1 MQIKPSLK
9 LPKTLSA
16 KKWKFTN
23 SGHTGHLKLMMC
35 LMTLYLAD
43 LNSQKIFFPMGRSRP
58 LFVYFCSFL
67 ITISMI
73 QIEQAKDGVIGIQN
87 HGRRMVDTDETMELL
102 QPPIHKNVSCVF
114 STEGARF
121 RILKAVALILIQMS
135 ICLEWKASRL
145 KRLRQALKEISFCFS
160 IFTRDGFYKTFTT
173 SKLVQLVNLTTYLN
187 CSFPASFFIT
197 FVF

>member
-1 MQIKPSLK
+1 
-9 LPKTLSA
+9 
-16 KKWKFTN
+16 
-23 SGHTGHLKLMMC
+23 
-35 LMTLYLAD
+35 MTLYLAD

-135 ICLEWKASRL
+135 ICLE
-145 KRLRQALKEISFCFS
+145 
-160 IFTRDGFYKTFTT
+160 
-173 SKLVQLVNLTTYLN
+173 
-187 CSFPASFFIT
+187 
-197 FVF
+197 

>member
-87 HGRRMVDTDETMELL
+87 RGRRMVDTDETMELCR
-102 QPPIHKNVSCVF
+102 PPTLRLLCFNIS
-114 STEGARF
+114 A
-121 RILKAVALILIQMS
+121 AVVNDVTIFLV
-135 ICLEWKASRL
+135 
-145 KRLRQALKEISFCFS
+145 EIFFP
-160 IFTRDGFYKTFTT
+160 IFKT
-173 SKLVQLVNLTTYLN
+173 SKTSSSTKQEIFLSHHSVKFYCIL
-187 CSFPASFFIT
+187 SWR
-197 FVF
+197 